1 MLECIRKKY
10 LEIVIWWY
18 DFMVSTG
25 NVSYEDSLNNINA
38 PFFQNR
44 NIKTIA

>member
-1 MLECIRKKY
+1 
-10 LEIVIWWY
+10 
-18 DFMVSTG
+18 MVSTG

>member
-1 MLECIRKKY
+1 
-10 LEIVIWWY
+10 
-18 DFMVSTG
+18 MVSTG

-44 NIKTIA
+44 NIKTIAQFFLNYTWNI